1 MQAINYLC
9 VLQLLYIKK
18 HHKSREEVKE
28 MQIVQ
33 ILVALLAGYLVG
45 YLIENQKLRQE
56 KEKNT
61 RLKRTSKRKDY
72 LIERLS
78 KNNQENENYNK
89 IKEIYRKEKK
99 IVDRDDK
106 VKELIANDN

>member
-1 MQAINYLC
+1 
-9 VLQLLYIKK
+9 
-18 HHKSREEVKE
+18 

-33 ILVALLAGYLVG
+33 ILVGLLAGYLAG

-61 RLKRTSKRKDY
+61 RLKRTIKRKDY

-89 IKEIYRKEKK
+89 IKEIYRTEKK